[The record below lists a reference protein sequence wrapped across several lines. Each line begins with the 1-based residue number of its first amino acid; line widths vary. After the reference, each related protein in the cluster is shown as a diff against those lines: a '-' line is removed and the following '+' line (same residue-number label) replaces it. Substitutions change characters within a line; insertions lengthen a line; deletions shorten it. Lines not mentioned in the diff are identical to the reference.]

1 MAALDALFKDVAKQV
16 VADLGS
22 ALNTTITYTRRA
34 SPSYNTTTGALP
46 TTDTAYSSVKVPL
59 EFIQAEEIDE
69 NEKRRAKIYIT
80 PNLIGSNQ
88 PTTQDEI
95 SLTYAGGT
103 QVARVID
110 VKTYRGGQ
118 EYLYVVLAE
127 F

>member
-16 VADLGS
+16 VGDLGS

-34 SPSYNTTTGALP
+34 SPSYNTSTGALT
-46 TTDTAYSSVKVPL
+46 TTDTAYSSVKVPI

-103 QVARVID
+103 QIARVID

-118 EYLYVVLAE
+118 EY
-127 F
+127 